1 MMENDTHEIFDG
13 DKLNICFL
21 ELARFDNYLKK
32 GSDLREQWCWIF
44 NNLSTFVERPKNLD
58 SSFDEVIKDADTSK
72 LSANQRKS
80 YMEARKLSE
89 HERLVVYE
97 GGYEIGMMEGMEKGT
112 QQRNAEIAK
121 NLLAMHMS
129 PNDIAK
135 ATGLTEEQILALK

>member
-1 MMENDTHEIFDG
+1 MHNPRPFDG
-13 DKLNICFL
+13 DKLNYCFL
-21 ELARFDNYLKK
+21 ELQRFDNYLDKNADLKK
-32 GSDLREQWCWIF
+32 QWCWIF

>member
-1 MMENDTHEIFDG
+1 
-13 DKLNICFL
+13 
-21 ELARFDNYLKK
+21 
-32 GSDLREQWCWIF
+32 
-44 NNLSTFVERPKNLD
+44 
-58 SSFDEVIKDADTSK
+58 
-72 LSANQRKS
+72 
-80 YMEARKLSE
+80 MEARKLSE